1 MARPQI
7 IREEHGV
14 RLMFVDTP
22 PEARSG
28 TGGAHYRITSRRKA
42 QAIVRFDRDDA
53 EACFAREVEAS
64 RKDPM
69 VARILAAGL

>member
-14 RLMFVDTP
+14 RLMFIDAP

-28 TGGAHYRITSRRKA
+28 TGGAHYRITSKRA
-42 QAIVRFDRDDA
+42 VQPIVRTDRA
-53 EACFAREVEAS
+53 EADVCFLRE
-64 RKDPM
+64 
-69 VARILAAGL
+69 LAASKRDPLVAEIIRRGL